1 MASLGGVFDNGVMG
15 LMAQSQAMGSISDNI
30 ANIQTTAYKK
40 ADTQFGTLLGEN
52 TSLVGNTGTTSP
64 SRPTSQNG
72 VASFTHQLVSL
83 EGSIHATQNPTDLAI
98 TGPGMFIFADI
109 TAAAGSTTFPGNNP
123 TESFVYGRAGD
134 LQQLVPTSVTGQIQS
149 SNGTNIT
156 GTAAF
161 LANKNGQFLM
171 AMPVTQTLPGQPAR
185 PNVPPTTTTGL
196 VPVQVTDQTPFPGR
210 ATSLASLSA
219 VIPAAGATSSSAPI
233 YYYDSNGIKQPLTIT
248 FSNPVAVANGG
259 ATWTVSVTDANN
271 QPVTS
276 VAPTQMSFDNTGK
289 STTPSLSI
297 TALSTQAPPTTT
309 AAGTPAPAATLPSTT
324 FTLQTDTLQML
335 GTATAPNGL
344 ATNTNLTQDGL
355 SSGAF
360 QGVIIQQ
367 DGLIVGQYDGG
378 GTQAL
383 YRIPLALF
391 ASPDNM
397 QALAGNVYA
406 PTQSSGG
413 PAFALPGQGVANLQ
427 VGALEES
434 NVDLASEFSTMI
446 LTQQAYGASSQVLK
460 IANEMT
466 QTIAGLQT

>member
-1 MASLGGVFDNGVMG
+1 
-15 LMAQSQAMGSISDNI
+15 
-30 ANIQTTAYKK
+30 
-40 ADTQFGTLLGEN
+40 
-52 TSLVGNTGTTSP
+52 
-64 SRPTSQNG
+64 
-72 VASFTHQLVSL
+72 
-83 EGSIHATQNPTDLAI
+83 
-98 TGPGMFIFADI
+98 
-109 TAAAGSTTFPGNNP
+109 
-123 TESFVYGRAGD
+123 
-134 LQQLVPTSVTGQIQS
+134 VPTSATGQIQS
-149 SNGTNIT
+149 TT
-156 GTAAF
+156 GANVPNVGAF

-185 PNVPPTTTTGL
+185 PNVPPTSTTGL
-196 VPVQVTDQTPFPGR
+196 VPVQVSDQAAFPGR

-248 FSNPVAVANGG
+248 FSNPVPVTNGG

-276 VAPTQMSFDNTGK
+276 VTPTQMSFDNTG
-289 STTPSLSI
+289 
-297 TALSTQAPPTTT
+297 ALSTQAPPTTT
-309 AAGTPAPAATLPSTT
+309 AAGTPAPAAGLPSTT
-324 FTLQTDTLQML
+324 FTLQVDKIQML
-335 GTATAPNGL
+335 GTATTPNGL
-344 ATNTNLTQDGL
+344 ATNENLTQDGL

-360 QGVIIQQ
+360 QGVIIQP

-406 PTQSSGG
+406 PTQSSGN

-460 IANEMT
+460 IADQMT